1 MITKSIASR
10 FHFSSNGKGVLWMVM
25 GGFAFATMGA
35 LTHELGK
42 HCDWLIIAF
51 FRMLISFIITFGL
64 ARAAGINP
72 FVFNNRTLW
81 LRSFIGSSAMLGTF
95 YALTKLPIS
104 EIAIITE
111 TRPIWVAL
119 VAGYILGETSGRRI
133 WLSIIFGIVGVVLVE
148 HPRIMEQNFAS
159 LIAVYAALG
168 GAVVM
173 ICLRKLKGLD
183 PRVIVIHF
191 SATATIVTLITLFT
205 VRGEVDLSVFNNTNI
220 IFMLLGVGV
229 FGTIGQ
235 LAMTKAFSVGEAP
248 SVASA
253 SFIKVGFSAGYDLL
267 IWQYIFNPTTI
278 VGMILILAS
287 TGWLFAKRK
296 PEPCEGMLE
305 KNIKKKKL
313 IT

>member
-1 MITKSIASR
+1 
-10 FHFSSNGKGVLWMVM
+10 
-25 GGFAFATMGA
+25 
-35 LTHELGK
+35 
-42 HCDWLIIAF
+42 
-51 FRMLISFIITFGL
+51 ML
-64 ARAAGINP
+64 A
-72 FVFNNRTLW
+72 
-81 LRSFIGSSAMLGTF
+81 TF

-119 VAGYILGETSGRRI
+119 VAGYILGETTGKKI
-133 WLSIIFGIVGVVLVE
+133 WLSIIFGMVGVILVE

-159 LIAVYAALG
+159 LMAVYAALGG

-173 ICLRKLKGLD
+173 ICLRKLKDLD
-183 PRVIVIHF
+183 PRVIVTHF
-191 SATATIVTLITLFT
+191 SGTATIITLITLFS

-267 IWQYIFNPTTI
+267 IWNYIFSPTTI
-278 VGMILILAS
+278 VGMTLILVS
-287 TGWLFAKRK
+287 TGWLI
-296 PEPCEGMLE
+296 G
-305 KNIKKKKL
+305 KKKL
-313 IT
+313 ESESKIPEPNLEKKGSIP

>member
-1 MITKSIASR
+1 M
-10 FHFSSNGKGVLWMVM
+10 
-25 GGFAFATMGA
+25 
-35 LTHELGK
+35 
-42 HCDWLIIAF
+42 
-51 FRMLISFIITFGL
+51 
-64 ARAAGINP
+64 
-72 FVFNNRTLW
+72 
-81 LRSFIGSSAMLGTF
+81 
-95 YALTKLPIS
+95 
-104 EIAIITE
+104 
-111 TRPIWVAL
+111 
-119 VAGYILGETSGRRI
+119 
-133 WLSIIFGIVGVVLVE
+133 
-148 HPRIMEQNFAS
+148 
-159 LIAVYAALG
+159 
-168 GAVVM
+168 
-173 ICLRKLKGLD
+173 
-183 PRVIVIHF
+183 IVIHF